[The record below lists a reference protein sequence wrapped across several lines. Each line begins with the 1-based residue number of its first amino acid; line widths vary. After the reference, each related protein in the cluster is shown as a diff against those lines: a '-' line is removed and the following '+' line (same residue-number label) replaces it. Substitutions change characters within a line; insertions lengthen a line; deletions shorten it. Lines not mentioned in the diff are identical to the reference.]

1 MKNQD
6 IFNDFDM
13 VVAMTQKTINDQL
26 VHLIRLGA
34 INEELIITYVKDKG
48 TKKHSYNILLP
59 NDNPPKKTDD
69 SFDIDAYRK
78 SLSANTSLSSCL
90 DGTLKPQLS
99 IHESGTVAT
108 LVLNFSGGTFG
119 YNDDGDWTTVDMTG
133 WVFGISVNMDL
144 AGLAKADI
152 NSKITVPSEVEKQ
165 LTNFMDNM
173 FTVNHLFMDFEST
186 DLINFDPTITSVG
199 SAGDDIKKQFVF
211 FMQEY
216 LQAQKNGKNPYVLG
230 YVISTTEQSNYA
242 SYGDDVPDSLRPVGT
257 TYNFYKDSVNT
268 DLSTLNFALVTKG
281 GHKVVSSTP
290 GNFDS
295 NWIGANEQCDA
306 KMIYSH
312 QVLLEQ
318 YILMPVYHQIRDDMY
333 NKIKDHLSVDIGNDY
348 EHARYKTANGFQYQ
362 ISNKNDGDDHYIN
375 NYSVGI
381 TNVAND
387 SRVDIT
393 FQGHLEFYK
402 RHTKDMGFCEA
413 VGEAW
418 TKLDW
423 GGTVSL
429 NLTKDS
435 KGRPNVSITK
445 NFTTSNVNQ
454 GTSKNDCAK
463 TFEIIGQIL
472 GAILDALSFG
482 LDGMYFMNLFAEVF
496 GVKIE
501 GVGDIGDVLGEL
513 GATVNTVLLLPA
525 GNVFFIKN
533 PTADTIANF
542 YLELTYKSEH

>member
-1 MKNQD
+1 MNNQD

-26 VHLIRLGA
+26 VHLTRLGV
-34 INEELIITYVKDKG
+34 INSELIITQTYDVT
-48 TKKHSYNILLP
+48 TKKENYKILASEDDL
-59 NDNPPKKTDD
+59 PKKQDGSVD
-69 SFDIDAYRK
+69 ENKLDAY
-78 SLSANTSLSSCL
+78 LQ
-90 DGTLKPQLS
+90 GTLKPQLS
-99 IHESGTVAT
+99 IHQSGTVAM
-108 LVLNFSGGTFG
+108 LVLNFLDGAFG
-119 YNDDGDWTTVDMTG
+119 YYGGSIRNPIWNTVDMTG

-152 NSKITVPSEVEKQ
+152 NSSIAVPSEVENQ
-165 LTNFMDNM
+165 LTTFMDNM

-186 DLINFDPTITSVG
+186 DLINFDPTITNVG
-199 SAGDDIKKQFVF
+199 SADDDVKKQFVF

-216 LQAQKNGKNPYVLG
+216 LKAQKDGKNPYVLG
-230 YVISTTEQSNYA
+230 YVMSATEQSNYA
-242 SYGDDVPDSLRPVGT
+242 SYGNNVPDSLRPVGT
-257 TYNFYKDSVNT
+257 TYNFYKDSIDT

-312 QVLLEQ
+312 QVLIEQ
-318 YILMPVYHQIRDDMY
+318 FILMPVYHQIRDDMY

-362 ISNKNDGDDHYIN
+362 ISNKNDGNDHYVN

-393 FQGHLEFYK
+393 FQGHLKFYK
-402 RHTKDMGFCEA
+402 RNTKDMGICEA

-418 TKLDW
+418 TNLDW

-435 KGRPNVSITK
+435 KGIPNVSITK
-445 NFTTSNVNQ
+445 NFTTSNPDTGQ
-454 GTSKNDCAK
+454 DKNGCAEAW
-463 TFEIIGQIL
+463 TIIGQIL
-472 GAILDALSFG
+472 GTLLDAFSFG
-482 LDGMYFMNLFAEVF
+482 LDGMYFTNLFADVF
-496 GVKIE
+496 GVKIDN
-501 GVGDIGDVLGEL
+501 VGDIGDVLGDM
-513 GATVNTVLLLPA
+513 GATINTVLLLPA

-533 PTADTIANF
+533 PMADPVANL